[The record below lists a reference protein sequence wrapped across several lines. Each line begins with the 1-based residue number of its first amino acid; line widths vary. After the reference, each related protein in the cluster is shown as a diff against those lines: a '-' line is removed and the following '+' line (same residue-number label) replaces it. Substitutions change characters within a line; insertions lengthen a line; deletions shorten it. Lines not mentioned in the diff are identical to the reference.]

1 MKSVGEVMAI
11 GRGFEEAIQKSLRM
25 VDDNN
30 LGFDPGNIELD
41 EQVRVIYSKET
52 FQYFHPFI

>member
-25 VDDNN
+25 VNDNN

-41 EQVRVIYSKET
+41 EQVSVLYNQMNILLL
-52 FQYFHPFI
+52 